1 MTPTDN
7 REPRTENR
15 ERSSRMWVLRKDASS
30 LPIAFLITME
40 HAKFLAKR
48 LEMEVF
54 EIMPVE
60 VEFVEAPPMLRDI
73 KQ

>member
-1 MTPTDN
+1 MK
-7 REPRTENR
+7 
-15 ERSSRMWVLRKDASS
+15 MWVLRKDASS